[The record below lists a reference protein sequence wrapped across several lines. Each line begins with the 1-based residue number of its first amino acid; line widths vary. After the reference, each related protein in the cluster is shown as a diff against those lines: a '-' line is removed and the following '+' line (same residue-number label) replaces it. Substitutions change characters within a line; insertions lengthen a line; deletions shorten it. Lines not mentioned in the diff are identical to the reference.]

1 MSLRLP
7 QEERY
12 ERKLLL
18 WFVVYLRHLFFQIS
32 RYEQLRGF
40 NVHYVFITSVALIMF
55 SQLVTYIY
63 WTMISRKPNFLM
75 SCEHQGGVS
84 RVCQLLIQYL
94 PSTLRILLFAQDTSV
109 KITLG
114 EQHDSRQMDP
124 AYFLDHLELLYEE
137 RLVEKTSL
145 NIKIIEVK

>member
-1 MSLRLP
+1 
-7 QEERY
+7 
-12 ERKLLL
+12 
-18 WFVVYLRHLFFQIS
+18 
-32 RYEQLRGF
+32 
-40 NVHYVFITSVALIMF
+40 MF

-75 SCEHQGGVS
+75 SCEHQGRVS

-94 PSTLRILLFAQDTSV
+94 PSTLPILLFAQDTSV